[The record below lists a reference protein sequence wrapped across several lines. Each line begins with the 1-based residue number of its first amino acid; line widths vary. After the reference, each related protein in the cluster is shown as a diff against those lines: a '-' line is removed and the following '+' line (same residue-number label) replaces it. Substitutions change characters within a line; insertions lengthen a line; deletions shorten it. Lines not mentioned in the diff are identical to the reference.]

1 MPSTE
6 HDNSATSSP
15 AGQDERGRTPR
26 ERNNDANQRHTTS
39 APPEA
44 PRLHHSRPT
53 RATITLA
60 TLNINGFASSSHKMT
75 GINKWSMILR
85 TMSTRKIVIL
95 ALQKTHLDQDLLNQ
109 VNECYGRRLIILLS
123 QDPDSPCTSA
133 GVAFVINKRLINP
146 DNIKVFELIKG
157 RALAIKLQWHDGA
170 ETTLL
175 NIYAPNSRTA
185 QPDFWNMVDS

>member
-1 MPSTE
+1 M
-6 HDNSATSSP
+6 
-15 AGQDERGRTPR
+15 
-26 ERNNDANQRHTTS
+26 
-39 APPEA
+39 
-44 PRLHHSRPT
+44 
-53 RATITLA
+53 
-60 TLNINGFASSSHKMT
+60 
-75 GINKWSMILR
+75 
-85 TMSTRKIVIL
+85 
-95 ALQKTHLDQDLLNQ
+95 
-109 VNECYGRRLIILLS
+109 
-123 QDPDSPCTSA
+123 SA